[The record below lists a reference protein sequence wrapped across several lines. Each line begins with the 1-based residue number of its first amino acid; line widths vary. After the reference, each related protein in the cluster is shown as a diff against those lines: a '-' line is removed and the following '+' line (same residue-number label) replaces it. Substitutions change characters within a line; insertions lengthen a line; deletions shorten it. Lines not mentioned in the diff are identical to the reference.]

1 MFYSSSCCCC
11 ANRNTD
17 DDEKVMMM
25 MMMRSTREEGCSSD
39 DDDDVLPV
47 REGNS
52 FCSSFIFEEKKL
64 LFSSLPRK
72 QVNSL
77 SLSLVQKTHTQTKP
91 HTKEERARASLAG
104 HTTTTRGSLANA
116 RGKES
121 VVAANSTRTSKI
133 KRKREV

>member
-1 MFYSSSCCCC
+1 M
-11 ANRNTD
+11 
-17 DDEKVMMM
+17 MMM
-25 MMMRSTREEGCSSD
+25 MMMRSTREERCSSD
-39 DDDDVLPV
+39 DDDDVLQV

-52 FCSSFIFEEKKL
+52 SCSSFIFEEKKL
-64 LFSSLPRK
+64 LFSFFAPRK

-77 SLSLVQKTHTQTKP
+77 SLSLVKKAHTQTKP

-121 VVAANSTRTSKI
+121 VVAANSTQTSKI

>member
-1 MFYSSSCCCC
+1 MFYSSSSCCC

-52 FCSSFIFEEKKL
+52 SGSAFLRTGRNDEKFFFSKKDVPTQEFIL
-64 LFSSLPRK
+64 LS
-72 QVNSL
+72 
-77 SLSLVQKTHTQTKP
+77 HT
-91 HTKEERARASLAG
+91 
-104 HTTTTRGSLANA
+104 
-116 RGKES
+116 
-121 VVAANSTRTSKI
+121 V
-133 KRKREV
+133 